1 MGGGHNS
8 RDGII
13 AGINVTPLVDIT
25 LVLLVIFIVTAKIMV
40 APAVPMDLP
49 RASQSTEVQVVLSIL
64 LPKEG
69 PVLVNGSAVADDA
82 VLKERAKQALASQP
96 DLRVVIQADGDVT
109 HRRVIAV
116 IDDLKAVG
124 VTRIAFGALAEPQP

>member
-1 MGGGHNS
+1 MASGGDNS
-8 RDGII
+8 RNGII

-25 LVLLVIFIVTAKIMV
+25 LVLLIIFIVTAKIMV

-49 RASQSTEVQVVLSIL
+49 RSSQSKEVQVVLSIL

-69 PVLVNGSAVADDA
+69 PILVNGSAVADDA
-82 VLKERAKQALASQP
+82 TLTERAKQALVGQP
-96 DLRVVIQADGDVT
+96 NVRAVIQADGDVP

-116 IDDLKAVG
+116 LDAVKRAG
-124 VTRIAFGALAEPQP
+124 VARIAFGALPE